1 MQETINFKHHKFFD
15 IKTSFVFGDEGVL
28 IAGKHINYVEIH
40 NITRTFY
47 ERTTIWGLSYPNP
60 NQYNIKLKAGRDI
73 RFRVAHSEEDA
84 YQRELKAV
92 QNKIYHTNSLGFG
105 LTSTAKRNA
114 VNNRQKDVQFAK
126 ERPVRDFSL
135 EKAIEV
141 LLAKCGLT
149 LLDLTNE
156 NSLKKICPKQMSINE
171 NIFVELA
178 KLISNNDGVVV
189 SEVFTKVERYELYYE
204 DKTKDFPYR
213 GMNENTPTELIRWLA
228 MIDVLEE
235 HGYAEE
241 IDWKETAENIFDS
254 LNRIK
259 EKAGIQISTEMDLSF
274 LDGDEEIETLE
285 TGRILNLIGLNTIEN
300 GYSLTNI
307 DMDSDSYVICLIP
320 NKVYKRCE
328 KLLHGT
334 GFSIS
339 SL

>member
-1 MQETINFKHHKFFD
+1 MQETINFKHHKIFD
-15 IKTSFVFGDEGVL
+15 IKTSFVFGDKDVL

-40 NITRTFY
+40 NIVRTFY

-60 NQYNIKLKAGRDI
+60 NQYNIELKDGRNI

-84 YQRELKAV
+84 YQRELKAI

-114 VNNRQKDVQFAK
+114 VNNRQKDIQFAK

-135 EKAIEV
+135 ERAIEA
-141 LLAKCGLT
+141 LLVKCGLT
-149 LLDLTNE
+149 LLDLTDEKNF
-156 NSLKKICPKQMSINE
+156 KTIRPKQISINE

-178 KLISNNDGVVV
+178 KFISNNDGAVV
-189 SEVFTKVERYELYYE
+189 SEVFTQVERYELYYK

-213 GMNENTPTELIRWLA
+213 GMDENTPTELIRWFA
-228 MIDVLEE
+228 MIDVFEE

-241 IDWKETAENIFDS
+241 IDWKETAENIAGS

-285 TGRILNLIGLNTIEN
+285 TDRILNLIGLNTVET

-307 DMDSDSYVICLIP
+307 DMDSDSYAICLIP
-320 NKVYKRCE
+320 NKVYKKCE
-328 KLLHGT
+328 KLLQGT

-339 SL
+339 AF